1 MPRALATARTQ
12 GGQPLTK
19 VNSILSSRLCVCL
32 HLCACV
38 RVCVHTDA
46 RAPTFPRTRALT
58 VTCVAG
64 SWAPCSAETT
74 SALETQ
80 VLSCPRLVFWLS
92 TMIKNTVFLVLCF
105 TPWCLQALQPP
116 PSRLPGPCPRSKE
129 QVGTVVWFEGLWGC
143 GRGQPDSQFVL
154 LMCVCGSER

>member
-1 MPRALATARTQ
+1 MPA
-12 GGQPLTK
+12 P
-19 VNSILSSRLCVCL
+19 V
-32 HLCACV
+32 CV

-92 TMIKNTVFLVLCF
+92 TMIKNTAFLVLCF

-116 PSRLPGPCPRSKE
+116 PSSLPAPCRPARGVRSRWG
-129 QVGTVVWFEGLWGC
+129 QLCGLRGC
-143 GRGQPDSQFVL
+143 GVVGEGSQKPSLSCYVSLWF
-154 LMCVCGSER
+154 